1 MSCGHGQTVAPRC
14 PFQRHAAVAARE
26 PQDLIT
32 GYLLTFLWVP
42 TDVHVAH
49 TSCPRSSLCNT
60 LLQP

>member
-1 MSCGHGQTVAPRC
+1 MQMSRDAVVGSSCACG
-14 PFQRHAAVAARE
+14 
-26 PQDLIT
+26 DLIT